1 MTDNASIKAKIAKLL
16 RMQQSDNAG
25 EAANAA
31 TFVERLCREHGLTPE
46 DINPDFDPERDE
58 ARHFNGRTVQRG
70 VRMEDGFKMGADGYR
85 YSSSVIEIQAT
96 KGNRIQIEL
105 YFTYLKEVM
114 ERLADEAKAKSVAEG
129 HSSRSFR
136 LNFRKGFA
144 NAIEQKLREQKK
156 VSRDEQPQAQGQTAG
171 LALLKRDAIEKKA
184 VDALV
189 KKRYPRLRSG
199 SGQTFGG
206 NGTTAGHAAGRAT
219 SVNRQVTR
227 NSTPQLTGR

>member
-1 MTDNASIKAKIAKLL
+1 MGTPFKRVDHADWSLLNA
-16 RMQQSDNAG
+16 
-25 EAANAA
+25 
-31 TFVERLCREHGLTPE
+31 V
-46 DINPDFDPERDE
+46 

-85 YSSSVIEIQAT
+85 YSS
-96 KGNRIQIEL
+96 K
-105 YFTYLKEVM
+105 
-114 ERLADEAKAKSVAEG
+114 AKAKSVAEG

-171 LALLKRDAIEKKA
+171 LALLKRDAIEKKS

-227 NSTPQLTGR
+227 TSTPQLTGR